1 MQILNQ
7 DIKEKKFRPVYLL
20 YGEESYLKQS
30 YKKHLRE
37 AVVADDTINY
47 TVFEGKGIDVGEVIA
62 MADTMPFFSE
72 KRLILIEDSGFFKST
87 PDGLTEYLDQM
98 PDTACLVFVEEQVD
112 KRNKLYKKVKE
123 MGYAA
128 ELNHQS
134 PEQLSRWAATIL
146 IREGKKITNHTMEYF
161 LSMVGEEMDQ
171 ISMEL
176 EKIICYTMGRE
187 VVTEE
192 DINAVCTVRVVNHIF
207 DMIAALAAR
216 NVKRALD
223 LYEDLLILKEPP
235 MRILFLIAKQFN
247 QILQVKELMLHGM
260 DKTQIAKQMKLQ
272 PFIAGKLMGQS
283 RTFSREQILRYVE
296 SCVDLEEAVKT
307 GRIADRLAVEI
318 LITQFRI

>member
-30 YKKHLRE
+30 YKKRLRE
-37 AVVADDTINY
+37 AIVGDDTINY
-47 TVFEGKGIDVGEVIA
+47 TAFEGKGVDAEEVMA
-62 MADTMPFFSE
+62 MADTMPFFSD
-72 KRLILIEDSGFFKST
+72 KRLILMEDSGFFKST
-87 PDGLTEYLDQM
+87 PEGLTEYLDQM

-123 MGYAA
+123 VGYVA
-128 ELNHQS
+128 ELGHQS

-161 LSMVGEEMDQ
+161 LSMVGDEMTQ

-176 EKIICYTMGRE
+176 EKVICYTMGRE
-187 VVTEE
+187 IVTDE
-192 DINAVCTVRVVNHIF
+192 DIDAVCTVKVVNRIF
-207 DMIAALAAR
+207 DMIAAVAAR
-216 NVKRALD
+216 NTKKALD
-223 LYEDLLILKEPP
+223 LYEDLLTLKEPP

-260 DKTQIAKQMKLQ
+260 DRIQIAKQMKLQ
-272 PFIAGKLMGQS
+272 PFIAGKLMGQG

-296 SCVDLEEAVKT
+296 SCVELEEAVKT

-318 LITQFRI
+318 LITQFGT

>member
-1 MQILNQ
+1 M
-7 DIKEKKFRPVYLL
+7 

-30 YKKHLRE
+30 YKKRLRE
-37 AVVADDTINY
+37 AIVGDDTINY
-47 TVFEGKGIDVGEVIA
+47 TAFEGKGVDAEEVMA
-62 MADTMPFFSE
+62 MADTMPFFSD
-72 KRLILIEDSGFFKST
+72 KRLILMEDSGFFKST
-87 PDGLTEYLDQM
+87 PEGLTEYLDQM

-123 MGYAA
+123 VGYVA
-128 ELNHQS
+128 ELGHQS

-161 LSMVGEEMDQ
+161 LSMVGDEMTQ

-176 EKIICYTMGRE
+176 EKVICYTMGRE
-187 VVTEE
+187 IVTDE
-192 DINAVCTVRVVNHIF
+192 DIDAVCTVKVVNRIF
-207 DMIAALAAR
+207 DMIAAVAAR
-216 NVKRALD
+216 NTKKALD
-223 LYEDLLILKEPP
+223 LYEDLLTLKEPP

-260 DKTQIAKQMKLQ
+260 DRIQIAKQMKLQ
-272 PFIAGKLMGQS
+272 PFIAGKLMGQG

-296 SCVDLEEAVKT
+296 SCVELEEAVKT

-318 LITQFRI
+318 LITQFGT